1 MNKYIIGIE
10 IKDDFLSKLLKL
22 LNNFYFFI
30 LSLAHYKIIFIF
42 IFSNKVIWDIDHLK
56 LYFFISKIAFEY

>member
-42 IFSNKVIWDIDHLK
+42 IFSNKVI
-56 LYFFISKIAFEY
+56 YGT